1 MIHHCGASFC
11 RVLRKYGRGSRN
23 QLDCGTPRFVMSY
36 VRKFIPIGLFDIAS
50 LPLAC
55 DQHGAAAQQQYGHGS
70 NGRDYV

>member
-1 MIHHCGASFC
+1 MENLTAEIRAG
-11 RVLRKYGRGSRN
+11 VPQPVGLR
-23 QLDCGTPRFVMSY
+23 DPRFVMSY

-55 DQHGAAAQQQYGHGS
+55 DQHGHGS

>member
-11 RVLRKYGRGSRN
+11 RVLRKYGR
-23 QLDCGTPRFVMSY
+23 DPRFVMSY

>member
-1 MIHHCGASFC
+1 MQGSAEIRAG
-11 RVLRKYGRGSRN
+11 VPQPVGLR
-23 QLDCGTPRFVMSY
+23 DPRFVMSY

-55 DQHGAAAQQQYGHGS
+55 DQHGAAAQQQDGHGS

>member
-1 MIHHCGASFC
+1 MIHHCGVSFC
-11 RVLRKYGRGSRN
+11 RVLRKYGRGPQPVGLR
-23 QLDCGTPRFVMSY
+23 DPRFVMFY